1 MKLHL
6 HGLFSGIVL
15 TRPYQVWYNTLGST
29 TAGERFGVKAVGA
42 AFPVGRAR
50 KTVDSKG
57 RVQLPITQATALG
70 NDVYVCRGHGTFLE
84 IYALL
89 AWQRYLAKL
98 VAAAERGPRRYRALL
113 RHVLGSAV
121 AAKVDPQSRLVIP
134 REILDWAKLS
144 ITSDDDSREV
154 MVVGVG
160 ECVEV
165 WNPDLYEEETDKA
178 RPSLGD
184 IWDEARHEYV
194 ATGIAETDLDTPAE
208 DDESE

>member
-1 MKLHL
+1 M
-6 HGLFSGIVL
+6 
-15 TRPYQVWYNTLGST
+15 
-29 TAGERFGVKAVGA
+29 KAVGA
-42 AFPVGRAR
+42 AFPVSSAR

-57 RVQLPITQATALG
+57 RVQLPTAQATALG
-70 NDVYVCRGHGTFLE
+70 SDVYVCRGHGSFLE
-84 IYALL
+84 IYGLL

-134 REILDWAKLS
+134 RDILDWAKLS
-144 ITSDDDSREV
+144 IGSDDDSREV

-160 ECVEV
+160 ECVEI
-165 WNPDLYEEETDKA
+165 WNPDLYDREMDEA
-178 RPSLGD
+178 RPTLGD

-194 ATGIAETDLDTPAE
+194 AAGAAETDLLDPPAPAE
-208 DDESE
+208 DDGPE

>member
-1 MKLHL
+1 
-6 HGLFSGIVL
+6 
-15 TRPYQVWYNTLGST
+15 
-29 TAGERFGVKAVGA
+29 
-42 AFPVGRAR
+42 
-50 KTVDSKG
+50 VDSKG
-57 RVQLPITQATALG
+57 RVQLPIAQATALG

-84 IYALL
+84 IYGLL

-98 VAAAERGPRRYRALL
+98 VAAAERGPRRYRVLL

-144 ITSDDDSREV
+144 IASDDDSREV

-165 WNPDLYEEETDKA
+165 WNPDLYDKEMDEA
-178 RPSLGD
+178 RPALGD
-184 IWDEARHEYV
+184 IWDAARQEYV
-194 ATGIAETDLDTPAE
+194 AAGIAETDLDIPAE